1 MLSPDEN
8 RQNLLPKEPLHRHKE
23 ETARE
28 GIFSKRSAK
37 INQTIGSVEEH
48 LNETKPQSNLV

>member
-8 RQNLLPKEPLHRHKE
+8 RQNLLPKEPLHHHKE

-37 INQTIGSVEEH
+37 LIQTMGTMEEH
-48 LNETKPQSNLV
+48 LNETKP